1 MAKDFLEKFES
12 ISDFQ
17 RAINTRKVDRFYQN
31 RMSSINNGKEFTGT
45 ESYEEAENLLSH
57 GDKDTA
63 AKLIG
68 CNENG
73 KRMNE
78 TKKSTIYNSPIG
90 FVPNIPNYLIGR
102 PDNMFAAKTQTYKS
116 CKVLNVC
123 INSAVSCEVTIKDII
138 AFNQKLLNVVYT
150 LEKRGYRLNLYV
162 GVVAE
167 FSKSENIGACFIKV
181 KDSGKLLN
189 VTNVTYPLCN
199 ASFLRRH
206 FFKWVE
212 TNGKTFSKSYGF
224 VAPRYKSEKVIKQL
238 FRNTHDISLII
249 TSDMLDYSESDIMN
263 VILNDK

>member
-31 RMSSINNGKEFTGT
+31 RMSSINNGKEFKGT
-45 ESYEEAENLLSH
+45 ESYEEAENLLSY
-57 GDKDTA
+57 GDKSIA
-63 AKLIG
+63 AKLVE
-68 CNENG
+68 CNG

-78 TKKSTIYNSPIG
+78 TKKNTIYNSPVG
-90 FVPNIPNYLIGR
+90 FVPNVPNYLSGR
-102 PDNMFAAKTQTYKS
+102 PDNMFAVKTQTYKS

-123 INSAVSCEVTIKDII
+123 INSAVSYDTKIEDII

-167 FSKSENIGACFIKV
+167 FSKSKNIGACFIKV

-189 VTNVTYPLCN
+189 VTNVAYPLCN

-212 TNGKTFSKSYGF
+212 TNGKTFSRSYGCI
-224 VAPRYKSEKVIKQL
+224 APRVESEKAIKQL
-238 FRNTHDISLII
+238 FNRTKNISLII
-249 TSDMLDYSESDIMN
+249 TSDMLDYSESEIMN

>member
-1 MAKDFLEKFES
+1 MEKDFLEKFES
-12 ISDFQ
+12 ISEFQ
-17 RAINTRKVDRFYQN
+17 RAINTREVHEFYKDIL
-31 RMSSINNGKEFTGT
+31 SSEKATKTFAGT
-45 ESYEEAENLLSH
+45 ESYEEAENLLLY
-57 GDKDTA
+57 GDKSIA
-63 AKLIG
+63 AKLVE
-68 CNENG
+68 CNG

-78 TKKSTIYNSPIG
+78 AKKSTIYNSPVG
-90 FVPNIPNYLIGR
+90 FVPNIPNYLSGR
-102 PDNMFAAKTQTYKS
+102 PDNMFSVKTQTYKS

-123 INSAVSCEVTIKDII
+123 VNSAVSFDVKTKDII

-167 FSKSENIGACFIKV
+167 FSKSNNIGACFIKV

-189 VTNVTYPLCN
+189 VTNVAYPLCN

-212 TNGKTFSKSYGF
+212 TNGKTFSRSYGCIT
-224 VAPRYKSEKVIKQL
+224 PRNESEKAIKQL
-238 FRNTHDISLII
+238 FNRTKNISLII
-249 TSDMLDYSESDIMN
+249 TSDMLNYSESEIMN

>member
-17 RAINTRKVDRFYQN
+17 RTINTREVHEFYKDIL
-31 RMSSINNGKEFTGT
+31 SSEKATKTFTGT
-45 ESYEEAENLLSH
+45 ESYEEAENLLSY
-57 GDKDTA
+57 GDKSIA
-63 AKLIG
+63 AKLVE
-68 CNENG
+68 CNG
-73 KRMNE
+73 KRENE

-90 FVPNIPNYLIGR
+90 FVPNVPNYLSGR
-102 PDNMFAAKTQTYKS
+102 PDNMFAVKTQTYKS

-123 INSAVSCEVTIKDII
+123 VNSAVSCDVTTKDII
-138 AFNQKLLNVVYT
+138 AFNQKLLNVIYT

-167 FSKSENIGACFIKV
+167 FSKSSNIGACFIKV
-181 KDSGKLLN
+181 KDSGKLMN
-189 VTNVTYPLCN
+189 VTNVAYPLCN

-212 TNGKTFSKSYGF
+212 TNGKTFSRSYGCIT
-224 VAPRYKSEKVIKQL
+224 PRNESEKAIKQL
-238 FRNTHDISLII
+238 FNRTNNISLII
-249 TSDMLDYSESDIMN
+249 TSDMLYYSESEIMN

>member
-12 ISDFQ
+12 ISEFQ
-17 RAINTRKVDRFYQN
+17 RAINTRKVDRFYKN
-31 RMSSINNGKEFTGT
+31 RMSSVNGGKEFTGT
-45 ESYEEAENLLSH
+45 ESYEEAESLLLY
-57 GDKDTA
+57 GDKSIA
-63 AKLIG
+63 AKLVE
-68 CNENG
+68 CNG

-78 TKKSTIYNSPIG
+78 AKKNTIYNSPVG
-90 FVPNIPNYLIGR
+90 FVPNIPNYLSGR
-102 PDNMFAAKTQTYKS
+102 PDNMFSVKTQTYKS

-123 INSAVSCEVTIKDII
+123 VNSAVAYSVETKDII

-162 GVVAE
+162 GATLYFECTNNV
-167 FSKSENIGACFIKV
+167 GACFIKV

-189 VTNVTYPLCN
+189 VTNVAYPLCN

-212 TNGKTFSKSYGF
+212 TNGKTFARAYGCIAQR
-224 VAPRYKSEKVIKQL
+224 VESEKAIKQL
-238 FRNTHDISLII
+238 FNRTKNISLII
-249 TSDMLDYSESDIMN
+249 TSDMLYYSESEIMN

>member
-12 ISDFQ
+12 ISEFQ
-17 RAINTRKVDRFYQN
+17 RAINTRKVDRFYKN
-31 RMSSINNGKEFTGT
+31 RMASVNGGKEFTGT
-45 ESYEEAENLLSH
+45 ESYEEAENLLSY
-57 GDKDTA
+57 GDKSIA
-63 AKLIG
+63 AKLVE
-68 CNENG
+68 CNG

-78 TKKSTIYNSPIG
+78 AKKNTIYNSPVG
-90 FVPNIPNYLIGR
+90 FVPNIPNYLSGR
-102 PDNMFAAKTQTYKS
+102 PDNMFSVKTQTYKS

-123 INSAVSCEVTIKDII
+123 VNSAVAYSVETKDII

-167 FSKSENIGACFIKV
+167 FSKSKNIGACFIKV
-181 KDSGKLLN
+181 KDSGKLMN
-189 VTNVTYPLCN
+189 VTNVAYPLCN

-212 TNGKTFSKSYGF
+212 TNGKTFSRSYGCI
-224 VAPRYKSEKVIKQL
+224 AQRNESEKAIKQL
-238 FRNTHDISLII
+238 FNRTKNISLII
-249 TSDMLDYSESDIMN
+249 TSDMLYYSESEIMN

>member
-12 ISDFQ
+12 ISEFQ
-17 RAINTRKVDRFYQN
+17 RAINTREVNEFYKDIL
-31 RMSSINNGKEFTGT
+31 SSENATKTFTGT
-45 ESYEEAENLLSH
+45 ESYEEAENLLSY
-57 GDKDTA
+57 GDKSIA
-63 AKLIG
+63 AKLVD
-68 CNENG
+68 CNG

-78 TKKSTIYNSPIG
+78 AKKSTIYNSPVG
-90 FVPNIPNYLIGR
+90 FVPNVPNYLSGR
-102 PDNMFAAKTQTYKS
+102 PDNMFAVKTQTYKS

-123 INSAVSCEVTIKDII
+123 VNSAVSFDVTTKDII

-167 FSKSENIGACFIKV
+167 FSKSNNIGACFIKV

-189 VTNVTYPLCN
+189 VTNVAYPLCN

-212 TNGKTFSKSYGF
+212 TNGKTFSRSYGCI
-224 VAPRYKSEKVIKQL
+224 APRIESEKAIKQL
-238 FRNTHDISLII
+238 FNRTNNISLII
-249 TSDMLDYSESDIMN
+249 TSDMLNYSESEIMN

>member
-12 ISDFQ
+12 ISEFQ
-17 RAINTRKVDRFYQN
+17 RAINTREVHEFYKDIL
-31 RMSSINNGKEFTGT
+31 SSENATKTFTGT
-45 ESYEEAENLLSH
+45 ESYEEAENLLSY
-57 GDKDTA
+57 GDKSIA
-63 AKLIG
+63 AKLVE
-68 CNENG
+68 CNG

-78 TKKSTIYNSPIG
+78 ANKSTIYNSPIG
-90 FVPNIPNYLIGR
+90 FVPNVPNYLSGR
-102 PDNMFAAKTQTYKS
+102 PDNMFSVKTQTYKS

-123 INSAVSCEVTIKDII
+123 VNSAVSCDVTTKDII

-167 FSKSENIGACFIKV
+167 FSKSKNIGACFIKV
-181 KDSGKLLN
+181 KDSGKLMN
-189 VTNVTYPLCN
+189 VTNVAYPLCN

-212 TNGKTFSKSYGF
+212 TNGKTFARSYGCI
-224 VAPRYKSEKVIKQL
+224 APRIESEKAIKQL
-238 FRNTHDISLII
+238 FNRTNNISLII
-249 TSDMLDYSESDIMN
+249 TSDMLYYSESEIMN

>member
-17 RAINTRKVDRFYQN
+17 RAINTREVHEFYKDIL
-31 RMSSINNGKEFTGT
+31 SSEKATKTFAGT
-45 ESYEEAENLLSH
+45 ESYEEAEKLLSY
-57 GDKDTA
+57 GDKSIS
-63 AKLIG
+63 AKLVE
-68 CNENG
+68 CNG

-90 FVPNIPNYLIGR
+90 FVPNVPNYLSGR
-102 PDNMFAAKTQTYKS
+102 PDNMFSVKTQTYKS

-123 INSAVSCEVTIKDII
+123 VNSAVSFDVTTKDII

-150 LEKRGYRLNLYV
+150 LEKRGYRLNMYV

-167 FSKSENIGACFIKV
+167 FSKSSNIGACFIKV
-181 KDSGKLLN
+181 KDSGKLMN
-189 VTNVTYPLCN
+189 VTNVAYPLCN

-212 TNGKTFSKSYGF
+212 TNGKTFSRSYGCI
-224 VAPRYKSEKVIKQL
+224 APRVESEKAIKKL
-238 FRNTHDISLII
+238 FNRTNNISLII
-249 TSDMLDYSESDIMN
+249 TSDMLNYSESEIMN
-263 VILNDK
+263 VIMNDK

>member
-17 RAINTRKVDRFYQN
+17 RTINTRDVHEFYKYIL
-31 RMSSINNGKEFTGT
+31 SSENATKTFAGT
-45 ESYEEAENLLSH
+45 ESYEEAQNLLLH
-57 GDKDTA
+57 GDKSIA
-63 AKLIG
+63 AKLVE
-68 CNENG
+68 CKG

-90 FVPNIPNYLIGR
+90 FVPNVPNYLSGR
-102 PDNMFAAKTQTYKS
+102 PDNMFAVKTQTYKS

-123 INSAVSCEVTIKDII
+123 VNSAVAYSVETKDII
-138 AFNQKLLNVVYT
+138 AFNKKLLNVVYT

-167 FSKSENIGACFIKV
+167 FSKSKNIGACFIKV

-189 VTNVTYPLCN
+189 VTNVAYPLCN

-212 TNGKTFSKSYGF
+212 TNGKTFARAYGCI
-224 VAPRYKSEKVIKQL
+224 APRVESEKAIKKL
-238 FRNTHDISLII
+238 FNRTNNISLII
-249 TSDMLDYSESDIMN
+249 TSDMLYYSESEIMN

>member
-12 ISDFQ
+12 ISEFQ

-31 RMSSINNGKEFTGT
+31 RMASVNNGKEFTGT
-45 ESYEEAENLLSH
+45 ESYEEAENLLSY
-57 GDKDTA
+57 GDKSIA
-63 AKLIG
+63 AKLVE
-68 CNENG
+68 CNG

-78 TKKSTIYNSPIG
+78 AKKNTIYNSPVG
-90 FVPNIPNYLIGR
+90 FVPNIPNYLSGR
-102 PDNMFAAKTQTYKS
+102 PDNMFSVKTQTYKS

-123 INSAVSCEVTIKDII
+123 VNSAVAYSVETKDII
-138 AFNQKLLNVVYT
+138 SFNQKLLNVVYT

-167 FSKSENIGACFIKV
+167 FSKSKNIGACFIKV

-189 VTNVTYPLCN
+189 VTNVAYPLCN

-212 TNGKTFSKSYGF
+212 TNGKTFSRSYGCIAQR
-224 VAPRYKSEKVIKQL
+224 VESEKAIKQL
-238 FRNTHDISLII
+238 FNRTKNISLII
-249 TSDMLDYSESDIMN
+249 TSDMLYYSESEIMN

>member
-12 ISDFQ
+12 ISEFQ

-31 RMSSINNGKEFTGT
+31 RLASINNGKEFTGT
-45 ESYEEAENLLSH
+45 ESYEEAENLLLY
-57 GDKDTA
+57 GDKSIA
-63 AKLIG
+63 AKLVE
-68 CNENG
+68 CNG

-78 TKKSTIYNSPIG
+78 TKKNTIYNSPVG
-90 FVPNIPNYLIGR
+90 FVPNIPNYLSGR
-102 PDNMFAAKTQTYKS
+102 PDNMFAVKTQTYKS

-123 INSAVSCEVTIKDII
+123 VNSAVSCDVTTKDII

-167 FSKSENIGACFIKV
+167 FSKSNNIGACFIKV
-181 KDSGKLLN
+181 KDSGKLMN
-189 VTNVTYPLCN
+189 VTNVAYPLCN

-212 TNGKTFSKSYGF
+212 TNGKTFSRSHGCIT
-224 VAPRYKSEKVIKQL
+224 PRNESEKAIKKL
-238 FRNTHDISLII
+238 FNRTKNISLII
-249 TSDMLDYSESDIMN
+249 TSDMLYYSESEIMN

>member
-12 ISDFQ
+12 ISEFQ
-17 RAINTRKVDRFYQN
+17 RAINTREVNEFYKGIL
-31 RMSSINNGKEFTGT
+31 SSENATKTFTGT
-45 ESYEEAENLLSH
+45 ESYEEAENLLSY
-57 GDKDTA
+57 GDKSIA
-63 AKLIG
+63 AKLVE
-68 CNENG
+68 CNG

-78 TKKSTIYNSPIG
+78 TKKNTIYNSPVG
-90 FVPNIPNYLIGR
+90 FVPNIPNYLSGR
-102 PDNMFAAKTQTYKS
+102 PDNMFAVKTQTYKS

-123 INSAVSCEVTIKDII
+123 VNSAVSFDVATKDII

-167 FSKSENIGACFIKV
+167 FSKSSNIGACFIKV
-181 KDSGKLLN
+181 KDSGKLMN
-189 VTNVTYPLCN
+189 VTNVAYPLCN

-212 TNGKTFSKSYGF
+212 TNGKTFSRSYGCI
-224 VAPRYKSEKVIKQL
+224 APRVESEKAIKKL
-238 FRNTHDISLII
+238 FNRTKNISLII
-249 TSDMLDYSESDIMN
+249 TSDMLYYSESEIMN

>member
-12 ISDFQ
+12 ISEFQ

-31 RMSSINNGKEFTGT
+31 RMASVNNGKEFTGT
-45 ESYEEAENLLSH
+45 ESYEEAENLLLY
-57 GDKDTA
+57 GDKSIA
-63 AKLIG
+63 AKLVE
-68 CNENG
+68 CNG

-78 TKKSTIYNSPIG
+78 AKKSTIYNSPVG
-90 FVPNIPNYLIGR
+90 FVPNIPNYLSGR
-102 PDNMFAAKTQTYKS
+102 PDNMFSVKTQTYKS

-123 INSAVSCEVTIKDII
+123 VNSSVAYSVETKDII
-138 AFNQKLLNVVYT
+138 SFNQKLLNVVYT

-167 FSKSENIGACFIKV
+167 FSKSKNIGSCFIKV

-189 VTNVTYPLCN
+189 VTNVAYPLCN

-212 TNGKTFSKSYGF
+212 TNGKTFSRSYGC
-224 VAPRYKSEKVIKQL
+224 VAPRVESEKAIKQL
-238 FRNTHDISLII
+238 FNRTKNISLII
-249 TSDMLDYSESDIMN
+249 TSDMLYYSESEIMN

>member
-12 ISDFQ
+12 ISAFQ
-17 RAINTRKVDRFYQN
+17 RAINSRETEEFYKE
-31 RMSSINNGKEFTGT
+31 RMSSKVGSKEFTNT
-45 ESYEEAENLLSH
+45 ESYEEAENLLSY
-57 GDKDTA
+57 GDKKA
-63 AKLIG
+63 VAKLVE
-68 CNENG
+68 CNG

-78 TKKSTIYNSPIG
+78 TKKNTIYNSPIG
-90 FVPNIPNYLIGR
+90 FVPNIPNYLSGR
-102 PDNMFAAKTQTYKS
+102 PDNMFAIKTQTYKS

-123 INSAVSCEVTIKDII
+123 VNSAVSFKTGLKDII

-167 FSKSENIGACFIKV
+167 YAKSGNIGACFIKV

-189 VTNVTYPLCN
+189 VTSVAYPLCN

-212 TNGKTFSKSYGF
+212 TNGKTFAKSYGCI
-224 VAPRYKSEKVIKQL
+224 APRYKSEKVIKQL
-238 FRNTHDISLII
+238 FRNTHNISLII
-249 TSDMLDYSESDIMN
+249 TSDMLNYSESEIMN

>member
-1 MAKDFLEKFES
+1 MTNDFLEKFES
-12 ISDFQ
+12 VSDFR
-17 RAINTRKVDRFYQN
+17 RAINTREVHEFYKDIL
-31 RMSSINNGKEFTGT
+31 SSENATKTFTGT
-45 ESYEEAENLLSH
+45 ESYEEAENLLSY
-57 GDKDTA
+57 GDKSVA
-63 AKLIG
+63 AKLVE
-68 CNENG
+68 CNG

-78 TKKSTIYNSPIG
+78 TKKNTIYNSPVG
-90 FVPNIPNYLIGR
+90 FVPNVPNYLIGR
-102 PDNMFAAKTQTYKS
+102 PDNMFAVKTQTYKS

-123 INSAVSCEVTIKDII
+123 VNSAVSCEVTIKDII

-189 VTNVTYPLCN
+189 VTNVAYPLCN

-212 TNGKTFSKSYGF
+212 TNGKTFSKSYGC
-224 VAPRYKSEKVIKQL
+224 VVPRYESEKAIKQL
-238 FRNTHDISLII
+238 FRNTHNISLII

-263 VILNDK
+263 VILNGK

>member
-12 ISDFQ
+12 ISEFQ
-17 RAINTRKVDRFYQN
+17 RAINTRKVDRFYKN
-31 RMSSINNGKEFTGT
+31 RMASVNGGKEFTGT
-45 ESYEEAENLLSH
+45 ESYEEAESLLLY
-57 GDKDTA
+57 GDKSIA
-63 AKLIG
+63 AKLVE
-68 CNENG
+68 CNG

-78 TKKSTIYNSPIG
+78 AKKNTIYNSPVG
-90 FVPNIPNYLIGR
+90 FVPNIPNYLLGR
-102 PDNMFAAKTQTYKS
+102 PDNMFSVKTQTYKS

-123 INSAVSCEVTIKDII
+123 VNSAVAYSVETKDII

-167 FSKSENIGACFIKV
+167 FSKSKNIGACFIKV

-189 VTNVTYPLCN
+189 VTNVAYPLCN

-212 TNGKTFSKSYGF
+212 TNGKTFSRSYGCI
-224 VAPRYKSEKVIKQL
+224 AQRNESEKAIKQL
-238 FRNTHDISLII
+238 FNRTKNISLII
-249 TSDMLDYSESDIMN
+249 TSDMLYYSESEIMN

>member
-17 RAINTRKVDRFYQN
+17 RAINTREVHEFYKDIL
-31 RMSSINNGKEFTGT
+31 SSEKATKTFTGT
-45 ESYEEAENLLSH
+45 ESYEEAENLLLH
-57 GDKDTA
+57 GDKSMA
-63 AKLIG
+63 AQLVE
-68 CNENG
+68 CNG

-78 TKKSTIYNSPIG
+78 TNKTTIYNSPIG
-90 FVPNIPNYLIGR
+90 FVPNIPNYLSGR
-102 PDNMFAAKTQTYKS
+102 PDNMFAVKTQTYKS

-123 INSAVSCEVTIKDII
+123 VNSAVACSVETKDII

-167 FSKSENIGACFIKV
+167 FSKSSNIGACFIKV
-181 KDSGKLLN
+181 KDSGKLMN
-189 VTNVTYPLCN
+189 VTNVAYPLCN

-212 TNGKTFSKSYGF
+212 TNGKTFSRSYGCI
-224 VAPRYKSEKVIKQL
+224 APRIESEKAINQL
-238 FRNTHDISLII
+238 FNRTNNISLVI
-249 TSDMLDYSESDIMN
+249 TSDMLNYSESEIMN

>member
-12 ISDFQ
+12 ISEFQ
-17 RAINTRKVDRFYQN
+17 RALHTREVHEFYKDIL
-31 RMSSINNGKEFTGT
+31 SSENQTKTFTGT

-57 GDKDTA
+57 GDKSMA
-63 AKLIG
+63 AQLVECK
-68 CNENG
+68 G

-78 TKKSTIYNSPIG
+78 EKKSTIYNSPVG
-90 FVPNIPNYLIGR
+90 FVPNIPNYLSGR
-102 PDNMFAAKTQTYKS
+102 PDNMFAVKTQTYKS

-123 INSAVSCEVTIKDII
+123 VNSAVGCDVTTKDII

-167 FSKSENIGACFIKV
+167 FSKSSNIGACFIKV

-189 VTNVTYPLCN
+189 VTNVAYPLCN

-212 TNGKTFSKSYGF
+212 TNGKTFSRSYGCIT
-224 VAPRYKSEKVIKQL
+224 PRNESEKAIKQL
-238 FRNTHDISLII
+238 FNRTNNISLII
-249 TSDMLDYSESDIMN
+249 TSDMLYYSESEIMN

>member
-12 ISDFQ
+12 ISEFQ
-17 RAINTRKVDRFYQN
+17 RAINTREVHEFYKDIL
-31 RMSSINNGKEFTGT
+31 SSENATKTFTGT
-45 ESYEEAENLLSH
+45 ESYEEAEKLLSH
-57 GDKDTA
+57 GDKSIA
-63 AKLIG
+63 AKLVD
-68 CNENG
+68 CNG

-78 TKKSTIYNSPIG
+78 AKKSTIYNSPVG
-90 FVPNIPNYLIGR
+90 FVPNIPNYLSGR
-102 PDNMFAAKTQTYKS
+102 PDNMFSVKTQTYKS

-123 INSAVSCEVTIKDII
+123 VNSSVAYSVETKDII
-138 AFNQKLLNVVYT
+138 SFNQKLLNVVYT

-167 FSKSENIGACFIKV
+167 FSKSKNIGSCFIKV

-189 VTNVTYPLCN
+189 VTNVAYPLCN

-212 TNGKTFSKSYGF
+212 TNGKTFSRSYGCI
-224 VAPRYKSEKVIKQL
+224 AQRNESEKAIKQL
-238 FRNTHDISLII
+238 FNRTKNISLII
-249 TSDMLDYSESDIMN
+249 TSDMLYYSESEIMN